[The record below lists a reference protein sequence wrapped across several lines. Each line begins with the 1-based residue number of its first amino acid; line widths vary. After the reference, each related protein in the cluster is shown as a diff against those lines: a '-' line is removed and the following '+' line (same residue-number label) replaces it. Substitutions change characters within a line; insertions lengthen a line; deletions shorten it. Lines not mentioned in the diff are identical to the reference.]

1 MHGLIKVLGIDH
13 RLQERFAKVQSVILQ
28 WVLEAERQCRG
39 RAEGSDL
46 SALNTALRW
55 ERLAPAI
62 FLRPP
67 RRGNGS
73 IAVGGRIDRFLAG
86 DYEVLV
92 AEYLRDLLRNHRR
105 QVHFVD
111 IQGSANALR
120 ERTLRKILDNR
131 DWSRAVRALSSN
143 GLGDLDHPQVQAELL
158 AKHPQEREHWPPEIQ
173 APLGAEVRLEN
184 MRKILSQLDV
194 NAASGPDGMPN
205 AVLRG
210 FTRDFNDPDARLVVE
225 RLQHFGDLVANG
237 RLPR

>member
-1 MHGLIKVLGIDH
+1 MVDLVPARELVANNFKVLGIDH

-55 ERLAPAI
+55 ERLAPSI

-143 GLGDLDHPQVQAELL
+143 GLGVDVHVPSLSYHQVRRTDGPCFWRNVRWRATFRL
-158 AKHPQEREHWPPEIQ
+158 P
-173 APLGAEVRLEN
+173 PLGV
-184 MRKILSQLDV
+184 LSGWL
-194 NAASGPDGMPN
+194 A
-205 AVLRG
+205 
-210 FTRDFNDPDARLVVE
+210 
-225 RLQHFGDLVANG
+225 
-237 RLPR
+237 

>member
-1 MHGLIKVLGIDH
+1 MEARTASELLRTVAGGADAAFGATSNTLPPEDADVRARAMPAPPLGGPEFDGWRVVDLVPARELVANNFKVLGIDH
-13 RLQERFAKVQSVILQ
+13 RLHERFAKVQSVILQ

-39 RAEGSDL
+39 RAEGGDL

-111 IQGSANALR
+111 IQGSANAG
-120 ERTLRKILDNR
+120 RK
-131 DWSRAVRALSSN
+131 
-143 GLGDLDHPQVQAELL
+143 
-158 AKHPQEREHWPPEIQ
+158 
-173 APLGAEVRLEN
+173 
-184 MRKILSQLDV
+184 
-194 NAASGPDGMPN
+194 
-205 AVLRG
+205 
-210 FTRDFNDPDARLVVE
+210 
-225 RLQHFGDLVANG
+225 
-237 RLPR
+237 

>member
-1 MHGLIKVLGIDH
+1 ML
-13 RLQERFAKVQSVILQ
+13 
-28 WVLEAERQCRG
+28 
-39 RAEGSDL
+39 
-46 SALNTALRW
+46 
-55 ERLAPAI
+55 AI

-73 IAVGGRIDRFLAG
+73 IAVGGRIDRYLAG

-143 GLGDLDHPQVQAELL
+143 GMGDLDHPQVQAELL
-158 AKHPQEREHWPPEIQ
+158 AKHPQERDHWPPGGE
-173 APLGAEVRLEN
+173 
-184 MRKILSQLDV
+184 ST
-194 NAASGPDGMPN
+194 AARQDTEKESFM
-205 AVLRG
+205 AKERG
-210 FTRDFNDPDARLVVE
+210 DYRQDARMNNRSHVSGTPLS
-225 RLQHFGDLVANG
+225 GG
-237 RLPR
+237 G